1 MHPFESA
8 KKKINQLLSMD
19 RMADAIKELKPW
31 ATDHQDLYAELDG
44 LGARLDSNQR
54 MRRKEQI
61 DIDKYIQLQN
71 QAREAFQG
79 ILMDIDQLLDI
90 KKMSE
95 ASIRA
100 VKQVNLGRESI
111 EKKKFNDAVGFFEV
125 ALELKPDDLEAL
137 FYRGTALIALGQWLE
152 AFEDFSL
159 VIHKS
164 REEHV
169 PAYALVNRGIIALQL
184 GQEAYACKD
193 WKRVKF
199 EQGHPGLVDELL
211 ELNCLTHE

>member
-1 MHPFESA
+1 MHPFEIA
-8 KKKINQLLSMD
+8 KKKINQLLGMD
-19 RMADAIKELKPW
+19 RMADAIMELKPW
-31 ATDHQDLYAELDG
+31 ATDHEDLYAELDS

-54 MRRKEQI
+54 MLRREQI
-61 DIDKYIQLQN
+61 NIEKYIQLQN

-79 ILMDIDQLLDI
+79 ILKDIDQLLDI

-95 ASIRA
+95 SSVRA
-100 VKQVNLGRESI
+100 VKQINLGRASI
-111 EKKKFNDAVGFFEV
+111 EEKKFREALGFFNA
-125 ALELKPDDLEAL
+125 ALQLKPDDTEAL
-137 FYRGTALIALGQWLE
+137 FYRGTALIALGKWLE

-159 VIHKS
+159 VIHNS
-164 REEHV
+164 QEEKV
-169 PAYALVNRGIIALQL
+169 PVYALVNRGIIALQL

-193 WKRVKF
+193 WKRVKY